1 MHIPLLTLL
10 LLVPVLTDKTTRDNY
25 LSEAER
31 LLKIVNNDIKE
42 NLNKI
47 KNLFFDE
54 KEETS
59 SK

>member
-10 LLVPVLTDKTTRDNY
+10 LLVPVLTDKATRDNY

-31 LLKIVNNDIKE
+31 VLKIVNNDIKE

-47 KNLFFDE
+47 KNLFADE
-54 KEETS
+54 KEATLSE
-59 SK
+59 